1 MTNKM
6 KETIKKEIM
15 EIHED
20 VINWICP
27 NGTILL
33 LAFCVAFTGFT
44 GTLIVLALALVWLN
58 TKSND
63 DEEVIIVDIIEE
75 A

>member
-15 EIHED
+15 EFHED
-20 VINWICP
+20 VIDWICP

-33 LAFCVAFTGFT
+33 LALCVMFTGFT
-44 GTLIVLALALVWLN
+44 GTLIVLALTLVWLN
-58 TKSND
+58 TKIND
-63 DEEVIIVDIIEE
+63 DEEVIIEIIEE